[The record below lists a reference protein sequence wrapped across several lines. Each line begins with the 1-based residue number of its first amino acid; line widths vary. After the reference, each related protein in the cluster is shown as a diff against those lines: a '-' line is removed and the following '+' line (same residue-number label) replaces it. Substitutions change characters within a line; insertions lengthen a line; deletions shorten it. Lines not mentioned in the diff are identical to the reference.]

1 MLLQDH
7 NATSSS
13 NRRAKEAGSD
23 AQAMAREVDTAIPA
37 LQHQHQ
43 HQHQHR
49 TARLGQRS
57 QWPVGGVVA
66 RTWRGT
72 ALMW

>member
-23 AQAMAREVDTAIPA
+23 AQAMAREVDTATPA
-37 LQHQHQ
+37 LR

-49 TARLGQRS
+49 MARLGQRS
-57 QWPVGGVVA
+57 QWHVGGVVA